1 MQPHNQL
8 QITKEVQIFIN
19 DVILCTID
27 MHLHNLKPI
36 LFHNTFG
43 KKQHVNPPCL
53 HNNNF
58 FIMNTSH
65 DFWNSKKIWVK
76 EEKTHAKPKTK
87 PPSEPPNSIL
97 ITLAL
102 PSLFDE
108 QNNVL
113 QS

>member
-1 MQPHNQL
+1 M
-8 QITKEVQIFIN
+8 IFGI
-19 DVILCTID
+19 
-27 MHLHNLKPI
+27 
-36 LFHNTFG
+36 
-43 KKQHVNPPCL
+43 Q
-53 HNNNF
+53 
-58 FIMNTSH
+58 
-65 DFWNSKKIWVK
+65 KKIWVK

-87 PPSEPPNSIL
+87 PPSEPPNSIP